1 MALTIG
7 VDIGGTKIAAGVVDE
22 DGHIVENLLRPTPA
36 ESPDKVADTIAEA
49 VLELAGRHDVEAVGL
64 GAAGFVDETRS
75 IVRFAPNLAWREEP
89 LQKKVA
95 ERVNLP
101 VVVENDA
108 NAMAWG
114 EYRFGAGRGESH
126 VVCVTVGTGIG
137 GGMVFGGALYRGRW
151 GMGAEMGHMQVV
163 PAGRLCGCGKL
174 GCWEQYASGNALV
187 HEARVLAAA
196 EPDRAAR
203 MLELAG
209 GSVSDIEGEHVT
221 QAAREGDAAALT
233 AFGSMAEWLGQ
244 GMADIAA
251 VLDPGCFILGGGV
264 SRAADVWIDQ
274 ARAAFLR
281 ALTAREHRPH
291 ADIRPAELGPAAG
304 LVGAADLARH
314 P

>member
-7 VDIGGTKIAAGVVDE
+7 VDVGGTKIAAGVVDE

-36 ESPDKVADTIAEA
+36 DSPDDVADTIAEA
-49 VLELAGRHDVEAVGL
+49 VRELAGRHDVEALGL

-75 IVRFAPNLAWREEP
+75 IMRFAPNLAWREEP
-89 LQKKVA
+89 LQKKLA
-95 ERVNLP
+95 ERTGLP

-137 GGMVFGGALYRGRW
+137 SGIVIQGALYRGRW

-163 PAGRLCGCGKL
+163 PEGRLCGCGNL

-187 HEARVLAAA
+187 HEARRLAAA
-196 EPDRAAR
+196 EPERAGR

-209 GSVSDIEGEHVT
+209 GSVSDLSGEHVT
-221 QAAREGDAAALT
+221 QAAREGDEAALS
-233 AFGSMAEWLGQ
+233 AFTSLADWLGQ
-244 GMADIAA
+244 GLADVAA
-251 VLDPGCFILGGGV
+251 ILDPGCFILGGGV
-264 SRAADVWIDQ
+264 SRAADLWVDQ
-274 ARAAFLR
+274 TRAAFLR

-291 ADIRPAELGPAAG
+291 PEIRVAELGAAAG